1 MDFTVEQLAGTHLL
15 DKFASGQPYLDLWL
29 REFAHNADR
38 KNLGRTFVWHAGD
51 NEILGY
57 YTLAPTVIDREEL
70 PARLG
75 HGSPN
80 RIPAVL
86 LARLALDQRLHGQGL
101 GGELL
106 ISALGRIVRAATQVG
121 GRFVVVDAID
131 DAAVAFYR
139 HYGFRPCPIPGRRL
153 VRKMSDMAAALD
165 SQDARISV

>member
-1 MDFTVEQLAGTHLL
+1 VSVEFTVERLAGTHLL
-15 DKFASGQPYLDLWL
+15 DKVDSGQPYLDLWL
-29 REFAHNADR
+29 REFARNVDR

-75 HGSPN
+75 RGNPN

-101 GGELL
+101 GEQLL
-106 ISALGRIVRAATQVG
+106 VSALERIVRAATQVG

-131 DAAVAFYR
+131 DTAAAFYR

-153 VRKMSDMAAALD
+153 VRKVSDIAAALNG
-165 SQDARISV
+165 Q

>member
-1 MDFTVEQLAGTHLL
+1 VSMDFTVEQLAATHLL
-15 DKFASGQPYLDLWL
+15 DKFDSGQPYLDLWL
-29 REFAHNADR
+29 REFASHTDR

-51 NEILGY
+51 NEVLGY

-75 HGSPN
+75 HGNPN

-101 GGELL
+101 GEQLL
-106 ISALGRIVRAATQVG
+106 ISALERIVRAATQVG

-131 DAAVAFYR
+131 EAAVAFYC
-139 HYGFRPCPIPGRRL
+139 HYGFRLCPISGRRL
-153 VRKMSDMAAALD
+153 VRKMSDIAAALNG
-165 SQDARISV
+165 QEMR